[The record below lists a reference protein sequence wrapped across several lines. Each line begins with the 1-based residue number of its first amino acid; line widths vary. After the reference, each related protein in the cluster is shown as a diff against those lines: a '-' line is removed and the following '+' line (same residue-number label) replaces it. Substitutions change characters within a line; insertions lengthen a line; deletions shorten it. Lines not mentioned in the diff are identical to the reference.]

1 MQPTPSPMLK
11 ESEVSIFICQGWE
24 FVKLLDKLVVLSW
37 VEITT
42 VLNSMRTVKNSNI
55 NLLVRFLILVSKSVT
70 RRADEL
76 NRQNAR

>member
-11 ESEVSIFICQGWE
+11 ESEVSIFICQGWK

-42 VLNSMRTVKNSNI
+42 VLNSMRTVKNSHV
-55 NLLVRFLILVSKSVT
+55 NLLVRFLILVSKLVT

-76 NRQNAR
+76 NRENAR